1 MPLGVG
7 HGSVQSPGTP
17 WTRALA
23 GAAGILRR
31 LRSAGTARAV
41 PRRHARAVWPDRNEW
56 PARTGN
62 SRGGAQG
69 DGWPRLRCRMFV
81 ERELLNERGYIVLRC
96 ARALEPGE
104 GGQYVEM
111 DKGVGPAAM
120 AVGTSRS
127 RHRLTR
133 QRKR

>member
-1 MPLGVG
+1 MPCGFWHNPNAKTGQMVD
-7 HGSVQSPGTP
+7 PG
-17 WTRALA
+17 A
-23 GAAGILRR
+23 GARD
-31 LRSAGTARAV
+31 
-41 PRRHARAVWPDRNEW
+41 RHFD
-56 PARTGN
+56 
-62 SRGGAQG
+62 GGAEAPVAQG

-96 ARALEPGE
+96 AQALEPGE